1 MKYTINDARR
11 EVRELIQEGYG
22 FDAVRIFIND
32 LVRGKD
38 ITNEDRKV
46 LMRELME
53 DGFSWGVMG

>member
-46 LMRELME
+46 LMRELIE

>member
-11 EVRELIQEGYG
+11 EVRELIQDGYG

>member
-53 DGFSWGVMG
+53 DGFSWGVM

>member
-1 MKYTINDARR
+1 M
-11 EVRELIQEGYG
+11 RELLREGYG

-46 LMRELME
+46 LMRELIE

>member
-1 MKYTINDARR
+1 MYTINDARR
-11 EVRELIQEGYG
+11 EMRELLQEGYG

-46 LMRELME
+46 LMRELI
-53 DGFSWGVMG
+53 DGGFSWGVMR

>member
-1 MKYTINDARR
+1 MYTINDARR
-11 EVRELIQEGYG
+11 EMRELLREGYG

-53 DGFSWGVMG
+53 DGFSWGVM

>member
-11 EVRELIQEGYG
+11 EVRDLIQEGYG

-53 DGFSWGVMG
+53 DGFSWGVM